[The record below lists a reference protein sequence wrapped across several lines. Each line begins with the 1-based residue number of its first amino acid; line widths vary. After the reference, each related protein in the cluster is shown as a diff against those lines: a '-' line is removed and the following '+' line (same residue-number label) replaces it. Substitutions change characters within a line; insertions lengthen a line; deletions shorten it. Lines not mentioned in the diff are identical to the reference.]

1 MLHCNQ
7 VSRALSDAL
16 DGKLPRYQL
25 ALIRFH
31 LSFCRSCRAL
41 SDSLAYTQSMLR
53 ALADETDLGLDHA
66 LDRALD
72 QALDEKKT

>member
-16 DGKLPRYQL
+16 DGNLPRYQL

-31 LSFCRSCRAL
+31 LWHCRSCRAL
-41 SDSLAYTQSMLR
+41 SESLGHMRSMLGK
-53 ALADETDLGLDHA
+53 LVDEPEPSP
-66 LDRALD
+66 
-72 QALDEKKT
+72 DEP